1 MLLLLLSNALNRVI
15 FFFFFFLLLR
25 NGMQKRGHITLYQV
39 AENLALV
46 VSPNPQFIS
55 Y

>member
-15 FFFFFFLLLR
+15 FFFFFLLLR

-46 VSPNPQFIS
+46 VSPNPRFIS

>member
-15 FFFFFFLLLR
+15 FFFFFLLLR